1 MEAHGGSKS
10 RSVMKLYKIGLVG
23 RKENHRSY
31 ISRIKYLL
39 ASAVAIDDMLQR
51 TTIYIWNILN

>member
-10 RSVMKLYKIGLVG
+10 RSVMKLYKLGLVG
-23 RKENHRSY
+23 REENRSY

-39 ASAVAIDDMLQR
+39 ASAVAMDDMLQR